1 VLNGIGGCTI
11 AEAKHNLSYDEA
23 LLWNAYIRKRGSLNT
38 GRRIEIS
45 GAVLASLT
53 SRVHGGKSTFY
64 DFAHHEAEETSGS
77 QIQQFA
83 KAFGATAMT
92 AKEYREKKNVTKLG
106 RTNTRP
112 SRKN

>member
-1 VLNGIGGCTI
+1 
-11 AEAKHNLSYDEA
+11 LSYDEA

-45 GAVLASLT
+45 GAVLAALT

-64 DFAHHEAEETSGS
+64 DFAHHESEESGAS
-77 QIQQFA
+77 QIEQFA
-83 KAFGATAMT
+83 KAFGASAMT
-92 AKEYREKKNVTKLG
+92 AKEYRERKNVKKPR

-112 SRKN
+112 NRKN